1 MIRRVAAR
9 GLCSNGDLQA
19 EMNLNMEPIDQKK
32 RGKLFYISTSAS
44 DDQQPSSVER
54 RLSDDD
60 DDSSWSEYS
69 ESGEEQSQPLRFDKL
84 PKRSMSAAGGF
95 TYYLSNKSIYPSEDK
110 LSLLSTM
117 FNSQQNLANKAG
129 STGSTSSSHP
139 SSSRRLPP
147 PPPTNQL
154 DSDDD
159 DDDDDGGLEFN
170 ARNSKR
176 IEQLAI
182 KHKRRPDKADASY
195 ASTLVGSDDGNH
207 DTLDKQASSDPTA
220 DAPISARPQSPRTI
234 RRNMLASELSESLR
248 KSILW
253 ERETRARMLLG
264 GHNNSS
270 GMLNA
275 KLQEKLA
282 RQEAAQQQQ
291 NGIDYA
297 QDAQEAHEVELAA
310 HNARVKNTVNSI
322 NTSHRRYKSTPERSD
337 NQYPHPHK
345 MLSTTTIGNQPSSSS
360 IAGRNL
366 TENDLSKYHRKPQRT
381 SNRYLSS
388 SPDYHG

>member
-1 MIRRVAAR
+1 
-9 GLCSNGDLQA
+9 
-19 EMNLNMEPIDQKK
+19 MNLNMEPLNQKK

-44 DDQQPSSVER
+44 DDQQPSSVEA
-54 RLSDDD
+54 SQQISDD

-69 ESGEEQSQPLRFDKL
+69 DSAEEASQPLRFEKL

-117 FNSQQNLANKAG
+117 FNSHQNLAKAG
-129 STGSTSSSHP
+129 NTSSNGNGK
-139 SSSRRLPP
+139 RLPP
-147 PPPTNQL
+147 PPSANEL
-154 DSDDD
+154 DSDNDD
-159 DDDDDGGLEFN
+159 EDKDNGLEFN
-170 ARNSKR
+170 AKNSR
-176 IEQLAI
+176 RLEQLAM
-182 KHKRRPDKADASY
+182 KHSSSSRSQSNLDIPAKGAPQAVVSKSSPTHSSKDISY
-195 ASTLVGSDDGNH
+195 ASTLVGSEE
-207 DTLDKQASSDPTA
+207 
-220 DAPISARPQSPRTI
+220 DAPVGARPQSPRTI

-275 KLQEKLA
+275 KLQEKFA
-282 RQEAAQQQQ
+282 RQEARQRQQEDLKYAEDEYEAEELESAAQ
-291 NGIDYA
+291 
-297 QDAQEAHEVELAA
+297 
-310 HNARVKNTVNSI
+310 NARMRNSVNSI

-337 NQYPHPHK
+337 NQYPQK
-345 MLSTTTIGNQPSSSS
+345 MLSTTTISNQPSSSS

-366 TENDLSKYHRKPQRT
+366 TENDLSKYRRPRRSTNH
-381 SNRYLSS
+381 YLSS

>member
-1 MIRRVAAR
+1 
-9 GLCSNGDLQA
+9 
-19 EMNLNMEPIDQKK
+19 MNLNMEPLNKK

-44 DDQQPSSVER
+44 DDQQASSVEKEI
-54 RLSDDD
+54 SED

-69 ESGEEQSQPLRFDKL
+69 DSGDDSSSQPLSFEKL

-95 TYYLSNKSIYPSEDK
+95 TYFLSNKSIYPSEDK

-117 FNSQQNLANKAG
+117 FNSQQNLANNNTNNNN
-129 STGSTSSSHP
+129 SN
-139 SSSRRLPP
+139 RRLPP
-147 PPPTNQL
+147 PPNANEL

-159 DDDDDGGLEFN
+159 SDDGGIEFN

-176 IEQLAI
+176 LEQLAL
-182 KHKRRPDKADASY
+182 KHNNSRSNSNPDISAKGAPRAIMSKSSPAQSSKDISY
-195 ASTLVGSDDGNH
+195 ASTLVGSDD
-207 DTLDKQASSDPTA
+207 
-220 DAPISARPQSPRTI
+220 DAPVGARPQSPRTI

-275 KLQEKLA
+275 KLQEKFA
-282 RQEAAQQQQ
+282 RQEAEERLKEEDERLA
-291 NGIDYA
+291 
-297 QDAQEAHEVELAA
+297 EAEELESAT
-310 HNARVKNTVNSI
+310 HLARIKNSVSSI
-322 NTSHRRYKSTPERSD
+322 NTSHRRYRSTPERSD
-337 NQYPHPHK
+337 NQYPTK
-345 MLSTTTIGNQPSSSS
+345 MLSTTTIQNQPSSPS

-366 TENDLSKYHRKPQRT
+366 TENDLSKYRRT
-381 SNRYLSS
+381 RRSTNPYLSS